1 MPTVYFE
8 AENRKVE
15 VPEGT
20 TLRKAAQ
27 KAGVSVYGSVNK
39 ILNCRGFGLCG
50 TDRVLVSPN
59 ECINPQTFLEKL
71 SVGEGAKVR
80 LACQT
85 KVAGDVVVNT
95 APAVEFGVEM
105 KDTVLFGM
113 LAGVFGLLTLFAI
126 VFMVFEMIGKPLF

>member
-20 TLRKAAQ
+20 TLRKAAK

-39 ILNCRGFGLCG
+39 VLNCRGFGLCG

-59 ECINPQTFLEKL
+59 ECINKQTFFEKL
-71 SVGEGAKVR
+71 SAGENAKVR

-85 KVAGDVVVNT
+85 KITGDVVVNT
-95 APAVEFGVEM
+95 APAMEFGIEM
-105 KDTVLFGM
+105 LDTFKFGL
-113 LAGVFGLLTLFAI
+113 LAGVFGLLTLAAI
-126 VFMVFEMIGKPLF
+126 IFMVFEMVGKPLF

>member
-20 TLRKAAQ
+20 TLRKAAK

-39 ILNCRGFGLCG
+39 VLNCQGFGLCG

-59 ECINPQTFLEKL
+59 ECINQQTFREKL
-71 SVGEGAKVR
+71 SVGENAKVR

-85 KVAGDVVVNT
+85 KVTGDVVVST
-95 APAVEFGVEM
+95 APAMEFGVEM
-105 KDTVLFGM
+105 KDTFIFGVIAGLFGI
-113 LAGVFGLLTLFAI
+113 ATLIAI
-126 VFMVFEMIGKPLF
+126 IFMVFEMVGKPLF